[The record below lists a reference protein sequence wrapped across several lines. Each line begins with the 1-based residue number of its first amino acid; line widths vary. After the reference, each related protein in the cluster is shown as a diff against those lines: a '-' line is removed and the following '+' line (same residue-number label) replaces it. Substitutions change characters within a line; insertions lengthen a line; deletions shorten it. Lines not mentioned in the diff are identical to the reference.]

1 LNYLCIRFDN
11 DALSAKKRKRF
22 IHMQLFLPWQSPN
35 TFAFAL
41 GLRKDSEK
49 FSEKIFRKDLAV
61 SKKVFTFAPLSALR
75 KQRTEP
81 GGATLRQKQK
91 MFFIAI

>member
-1 LNYLCIRFDN
+1 
-11 DALSAKKRKRF
+11 
-22 IHMQLFLPWQSPN
+22 MQLFLPWQSPN
-35 TFAFAL
+35 TFAFVF

-61 SKKVFTFAPLSALR
+61 SKKVFTFAPLSALQ